1 MKKIKKQQDIKSMF
15 EELENIAQWFETSDV
30 DLQIGLQ
37 KYERGMEL
45 IKNVKSQLKDVENK
59 IKKVSQDQGS
69 FKDIYFFKKTYKSV
83 VRIVLPT
90 KKPRIKPFNPIDFD
104 KIYPTKMAITS
115 PIEPII
121 TGIQLFLRA
130 QKARDKS

>member
-45 IKNVKSQLKDVENK
+45 IKNFKSQLKDVENK
-59 IKKVSQDQGS
+59 IKKVSQD
-69 FKDIYFFKKTYKSV
+69 
-83 VRIVLPT
+83 
-90 KKPRIKPFNPIDFD
+90 
-104 KIYPTKMAITS
+104 
-115 PIEPII
+115 
-121 TGIQLFLRA
+121 
-130 QKARDKS
+130 

>member
-59 IKKVSQDQGS
+59 IKKVSQD
-69 FKDIYFFKKTYKSV
+69 
-83 VRIVLPT
+83 
-90 KKPRIKPFNPIDFD
+90 
-104 KIYPTKMAITS
+104 
-115 PIEPII
+115 
-121 TGIQLFLRA
+121 
-130 QKARDKS
+130 